1 MFSED
6 DVRTLL
12 DQVACGR
19 TRVEQALD
27 RLKTLPFEQSGCA
40 TLDHHRQLRD
50 GFGEVVYCD
59 GKTCDQVRHIFE
71 RLAPSGQNLLGTRAT
86 RAQFDAARAAVE
98 ELQYDEMARALWLD
112 RRPDKPRLPGAV
124 VVSAGTSDLPVA
136 AEAVLTMRLMGHEP
150 GQLVD
155 VGIAGL
161 HRVLHHLDTL
171 RSANV
176 IVAVAGMEGALPS
189 VVGGLVSAPV
199 IAVPTS
205 VGYGAS
211 FQGLAA
217 LLAMLNS
224 CAPGVSVVNIDN
236 GFGAGYQAAMINA
249 RIAGSRAR

>member
-6 DVRTLL
+6 DVRGLL
-12 DQVACGR
+12 DQVARGR
-19 TRVEQALD
+19 TPVDQALE
-27 RLKTLPFEQSGCA
+27 RLRTLPFEQAGCA

-59 GKTCDQVRHIFE
+59 GKTCDQVSHIFA
-71 RLAPSGQNLLGTRAT
+71 RLAGSGQNLLGTRAT
-86 RAQFDAARAAVE
+86 RAQFDAARAVVADLEYDAV
-98 ELQYDEMARALWLD
+98 ARALWLD
-112 RRPDKPRLPGAV
+112 RRPDRPRLPGAL
-124 VVSAGTSDLPVA
+124 VVSAGTSDQPVA
-136 AEAVLTMRLMGHEP
+136 AEAILTMRLMGHEP
-150 GQLVD
+150 RELVD

-176 IVAVAGMEGALPS
+176 IVTVAGMEGALPS
-189 VVGGLVSAPV
+189 VVGGLVSTPV

-249 RIAGSRAR
+249 RIEGNDRH